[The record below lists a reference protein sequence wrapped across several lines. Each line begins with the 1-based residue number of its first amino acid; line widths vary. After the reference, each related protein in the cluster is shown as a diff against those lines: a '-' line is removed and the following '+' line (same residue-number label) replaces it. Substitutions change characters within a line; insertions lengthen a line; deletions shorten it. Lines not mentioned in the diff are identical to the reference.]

1 MLMLETRRGMRRA
14 RSDLSGKRECLNDT
28 QRSVRLREVMVEGL
42 SVSFLFDTISF
53 LPNVFLNL

>member
-1 MLMLETRRGMRRA
+1 MLMPETKRGMRRA

-28 QRSVRLREVMVEGL
+28 PRSVRLREVMVEGL

>member
-1 MLMLETRRGMRRA
+1 MLMPETKRGMRRA

-42 SVSFLFDTISF
+42 SVSFLFNTISF
-53 LPNVFLNL
+53 